1 MRGCMKKTVL
11 FINACVRKDSRTRK
25 LVEKLLMKLN
35 QPYEEV
41 CLNKIDFPKTDEDF
55 LNRRDQ
61 LITAGETDN
70 AMFSLA
76 RQFADAETI
85 VIAAPYWDLSFP
97 ASLKQYFEQ
106 INVTGIT
113 FCYTEEGFPQGLC
126 RADRLF
132 YVTTAGGCYVPE
144 EFGFG
149 YIKALAQNF
158 YGIQDIRL
166 IKASGLDI
174 DGADV
179 NDIMAAAEETLE
191 NMEQTAE

>member
-1 MRGCMKKTVL
+1 
-11 FINACVRKDSRTRK
+11 
-25 LVEKLLMKLN
+25 
-35 QPYEEV
+35 
-41 CLNKIDFPKTDEDF
+41 
-55 LNRRDQ
+55 
-61 LITAGETDN
+61 
-70 AMFSLA
+70 MFSLA

-113 FCYTEEGFPQGLC
+113 FRYTEEGFPQGLC

-158 YGIQDIRL
+158 YDIQDIRL